1 MNEIKEKQLCAHISK
16 DKRKQSV
23 KEHCDH
29 TAEYAYERVGIEGFE
44 YTIRL
49 AAWLHDMGKLTDE
62 FQEYLEKQAEN

>member
-1 MNEIKEKQLCAHISK
+1 MNVDKLKIEVIIKIQRRYWKGVSMNEIKEKQLCAHISK

-44 YTIRL
+44 HIM
-49 AAWLHDMGKLTDE
+49 AS
-62 FQEYLEKQAEN
+62 